1 MFEKKNRQL
10 YAIIIYT
17 SIVVAV
23 GFMMFG
29 NSIVKILYGEAY
41 LPATSPLKIVC
52 WYTVF
57 SYLGMARNAWIVST
71 NNQRYLKY
79 ICGGAALA
87 NVVLNYWL
95 IPIGGASGAA
105 MASLV
110 TQISTIVFIP
120 LFIRDMRP
128 NVKLMLDA
136 FLLKNLK

>member
-1 MFEKKNRQL
+1 M
-10 YAIIIYT
+10 
-17 SIVVAV
+17 V
-23 GFMMFG
+23 FG